1 MSLLSEFRSRA
12 RHVIG
17 PIVGIAAVGYF
28 AFHAVNGG
36 RGILAFRKLRIEA
49 VAVRGLA
56 EDTAIERRV
65 LENRVRLLEPRSL
78 DPDMLEERARVML
91 NYGYPDEIVIL
102 DKNAGISHNLSPERS
117 RRETKLRP

>member
-36 RGILAFRKLRIEA
+36 RRLLTFRKLRIEV
-49 VAVRGLA
+49 VAVRRLA

-78 DPDMLEERARVML
+78 DPDMLEERARIML

-102 DKNAGISHNLSPERS
+102 DKPKKGPPPPAAGA
-117 RRETKLRP
+117 K

>member
-28 AFHAVNGG
+28 AFHAVNGD
-36 RGILAFRKLRIEA
+36 RGLLALRKLRIE
-49 VAVRGLA
+49 VVKVRKLA
-56 EDTAIERRV
+56 RDIALERRT

-78 DPDMLEERARVML
+78 DPDMLEERARIML
-91 NYGYPDEIVIL
+91 NYGYPDEVVIL
-102 DKNAGISHNLSPERS
+102 YKKPGGA
-117 RRETKLRP
+117 K